1 MKSVNKWSLAW
12 MIFFALISCK
22 TEEKRN
28 GEQKNKPNLLIV
40 FSDQHSYDM
49 LGAYGNTQV
58 LTPNIDAFAAEG
70 IRFDMAFSNQPVCTP
85 FRGMLMSGMHPLK
98 KALLRMTLHFFP
110 IRPNSWGKYYKKM
123 AIKPPMWEN
132 GTYWV
137 ATVTDTYPKAKC
149 AMVLIPY
156 LPTIVMLILGRE
168 RPSSGMRKE
177 KKNILKNGKF
187 MGRPARP

>member
-1 MKSVNKWSLAW
+1 MKSSNKWSLAW
-12 MIFFALISCK
+12 IIFFVLISCK

-28 GEQKNKPNLLIV
+28 GEQKDKPNLLIV

-98 KALLRMTLHFFP
+98 NGAFVNDTPLL
-110 IRPNSWGKYYKKM
+110 PNKTKLLGE
-123 AIKPPMWEN
+123 ILQEN
-132 GTYWV
+132 GYQTAYVGKWHLLGGDRDRPV
-137 ATVTDTYPKAKC
+137 PKGEMRYGFDTVLTNNCHVDFRPGKAFFWN
-149 AMVLIPY
+149 
-156 LPTIVMLILGRE
+156 
-168 RPSSGMRKE
+168 E
-177 KKNILKNGKF
+177 KGEKRIF
-187 MGRPARP
+187 